1 VDTLINFFPIFP
13 ALYAEIHYT
22 LKGLSLVYR
31 NWPEILTDAPFRVEP
46 GKKIPILILVKD
58 AHRFPII
65 LYPIHAEINY
75 PDNTS
80 NSILLTKETFQIET
94 PWWFRVIKIKPRDN
108 FCGTLQIK
116 IRIETRS
123 KRRKKIHTFFTDN
136 YRGSSHSPL
145 RVHVAREPFP
155 KFKNWFHGDIHHHS
169 NLTNDQTEFGSPIEA
184 TAKIAKAMGIS
195 FVGVTDHSY
204 DLDDME
210 DNYLQNDPN
219 LSKWKFLHEKVNK
232 IEKKGNL
239 VFIPGEEVSCGNAKG
254 KNLHM
259 LLLNNKHFFH
269 GSGDSAERWFKTSPE
284 HTLKEIL
291 DNLEE
296 NALAFAAHPEVPF
309 PLLQWIFLRRG
320 KWTDSDYRH
329 KKLTGLQILNGSDDL
344 FFRRGFRKWKELLLD
359 GEKLSIVA
367 GNDAHGSFNRY
378 RQLGLPFLYLEER
391 SVHLFGKVR
400 TAVFVNGKLN
410 REKIIKALRSG
421 HSYITTGPAMIIEIK
436 NEKGERRIPGD
447 EIEGNKFTLTI
458 NGLSTE
464 EFGRFMSCK
473 IWLGDLTEKREKVIK
488 KIEEFDNNYKFVLN
502 CDLGEIK
509 NISYLRGEL
518 ITKNNDGTFF
528 CITNPIYINGG
539 NQS

>member
-1 VDTLINFFPIFP
+1 MEKLIDFFPIFP

-22 LKGLSLVYR
+22 FKGLSLVYR
-31 NWPEILTDAPFRVEP
+31 RWPEILTDAPFRVEP

-65 LYPIHAEINY
+65 LYPIRAEINY
-75 PDNTS
+75 SDNTGD
-80 NSILLTKETFQIET
+80 SILLTEKTFQIEE
-94 PWWFRVIKIKPRDN
+94 PWWFKVIEVKPREN

-116 IRIETRS
+116 IPLETQR
-123 KRRKKIHTFFTDN
+123 KGKKKIHTFFTDN

-145 RVHVAREPFP
+145 KIHVAREPFP

-169 NLTNDQTEFGSPIEA
+169 DLTNDQVEFGGPIEA

-210 DNYLQNDPN
+210 DSYLHNDPN
-219 LSKWKFLHEKVNK
+219 LAKWDRLHRTVNK
-232 IEKKGNL
+232 VEKKENFI
-239 VFIPGEEVSCGNAKG
+239 FIPGEEVSCGNSKG
-254 KNLHM
+254 KNIHL

-269 GSGDSAERWFKTSPE
+269 GSGDSAEHWFKTSPE

-291 DNLEE
+291 DNLEK

-309 PLLQWIFLRRG
+309 PPVQWIFLRRG

-344 FFRRGFRKWKELLLD
+344 FFRRGFRKWQELLLD
-359 GEKLSIVA
+359 GEKLSIAA

-378 RQLGLPFLYLEER
+378 RQLGLPFLYLEEL
-391 SVHLFGKVR
+391 SVHLFGRVR
-400 TAVFVNGKLN
+400 TAVFVNGKPD

-421 HSYITTGPAMIIEIK
+421 QSYITTGPAMTIEIK
-436 NEKGERRIPGD
+436 NEKGKRAIIGD
-447 EIEGNKFTLTI
+447 KIEGNKFTLTVS
-458 NGLSTE
+458 GLSTE
-464 EFGRFMSCK
+464 EFGSFISCK
-473 IWLGDLTEKREKVIK
+473 IWLGDLTVKKEKLLQG
-488 KIEEFDNNYKFVLN
+488 IEEFDNNYKFSLN
-502 CDLGEIK
+502 YDIGEIT
-509 NISYLRGEL
+509 NPSYLRGEL
-518 ITKNNDGTFF
+518 TTQNNGETFF
-528 CITNPIYINGG
+528 CITNPIYINIEGD
-539 NQS
+539 